1 LNNARLLDERTR
13 PDFRDLYGVHAAE
26 CTALDAAV
34 GRIRLS
40 GMSLAAPELDGVKQI
55 RVLLG
60 EMNALTLSSEADS
73 LASDRRRQ
81 ARIVL
86 ISSLF
91 ARGRLAVRIAPL
103 AGWSPDFSVFRTD
116 SELNTGRGSYREPVL
131 MIGPHW
137 FERPYPHPGPAL
149 GVLITGAPA
158 VRALERFDELWAQA
172 HDVKGPIEEIL
183 EAALRRA
190 GGQSLAASAG

>member
-1 LNNARLLDERTR
+1 MNTAKLLDERTR

-34 GRIRLS
+34 GRIRLR
-40 GMSLAAPELDGVKQI
+40 GMSLAAPELDGVRQI

-91 ARGRLAVRIAPL
+91 ASGRLTVRIAPL
-103 AGWSPDFSVFRTD
+103 AGWSPDFSIFRTESD
-116 SELNTGRGSYREPVL
+116 LDTGRRSRREPVL

-149 GVLITGAPA
+149 GVLLTGTPA
-158 VRALERFDELWAQA
+158 VRALGRFEEVWTQA

-190 GGQSLAASAG
+190 GGQSLAVSAG